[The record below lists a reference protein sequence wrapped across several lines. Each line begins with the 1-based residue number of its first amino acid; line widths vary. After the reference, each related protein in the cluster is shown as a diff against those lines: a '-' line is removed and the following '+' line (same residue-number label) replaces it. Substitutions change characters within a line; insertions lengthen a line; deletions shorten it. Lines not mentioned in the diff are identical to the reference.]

1 MENYLVLLADLQTR
15 ATAAI
20 ASFHGVR
27 IALYKTL
34 AAACLLHRQIMANQP
49 ELLAEAYAAANI
61 AFQYRNDQQSLYRP
75 FLRLIYKID
84 HAKGYM
90 SNKLSDYSGALCELE
105 KEVDSN
111 PDFYNLDGEARLAQ
125 YIEQSGGLHALA
137 RKHRGEPLPVNEDD
151 AQDGTG
157 QGNGGND
164 DDDDGDGDK
173 PTPPANFKQV
183 ADAAVEL
190 LLNANLVG
198 LGTMNPMCPVAVADN
213 GLVVMIG
220 IKRPDGL
227 FKIVGST
234 AANDVIRRAAV
245 EATVNQLGGVPDGLA
260 VLAEVASIAKYP
272 SQALPHSEDKRQGWL
287 TAKFFDVVKNQAAN
301 LNDPA
306 ALPLTAPRM
315 MVVDTAENSVR
326 YSGSGIHRGV
336 VVHCRPN
343 VGLSFVGQHL
353 HLSHPD
359 CMRLEGL
366 VDNGVEFLRAAAAN
380 DGSLTVCDAVMA
392 TDALSGD
399 QHSFAFEPSNM
410 GDSSGSADFSFDQYQ
425 AEWTAHMDRSKV
437 QELRN
442 DVLEGYFSSLG
453 KFNQST
459 RENNRDFELRV
470 SANGIDFAYNFD
482 VTGDPAVDCVAVPV
496 AFAGNTTGANVKLRT
511 KDFATTLYRVVCLPL
526 KGDLQVSGNTQA
538 VVLRFSTYLGT
549 FAVAIPTLIANDNCD
564 LGISLFTVKGN

>member
-1 MENYLVLLADLQTR
+1 MQKNYLMLVQDLQDR
-15 ATAAI
+15 ATGAVKA
-20 ASFHGVR
+20 FHGVR
-27 IALYKTL
+27 IALYGTL
-34 AAACLLHRQIMANQP
+34 AAACLLHRQIMQDEP
-49 ELLAEAYAAANI
+49 QLLENAYAAAKI
-61 AFQYRNDQQSLYRP
+61 AFKSKNNQQSLYRP

-90 SNKLSDYSGALCELE
+90 ANKLADYAAALCELE

-111 PDFYNLDGEARLAQ
+111 PDFYNLEGEARLAQ

-137 RKHRGEPLPVNEDD
+137 RKHRGEPLPANDDD
-151 AQDGTG
+151 AQGGTG
-157 QGNGGND
+157 QGNGGN
-164 DDDDGDGDK
+164 GGNGGK
-173 PTPPANFKQV
+173 PTPPANTKQI

-190 LLNANLVG
+190 LLDANLAG
-198 LGTMNPMCPVAVADN
+198 LGTMNPMCPVAVAEN

-220 IKRPDGL
+220 LRRPDGL

-234 AANDVIRRAAV
+234 AAKDVIRRAAV
-245 EATVNQLGGVPDGLA
+245 EATVNQLGGVPDDLA

-315 MVVDTAENSVR
+315 MVVDTAQNSVR

-366 VDNGVEFLRAAAAN
+366 VDNGVEFLRAVAAN
-380 DGSLTVCDAVMA
+380 DGGLTVCDAVMA

-399 QHSFAFEPSNM
+399 QHTFAFEPSNM
-410 GDSSGSADFSFDQYQ
+410 GDSSGSAEFSFDQYQ
-425 AEWTAHMDRSKV
+425 AEWTANMDRSKV

-496 AFAGNTTGANVKLRT
+496 AFEGNTTGANVKLRT
-511 KDFATTLYRVVCLPL
+511 KDFATTLYRVACLPL
-526 KGDLQVSGNTQA
+526 MGDLQVSGNTQA
-538 VVLRFSTYLGT
+538 VVLRFSTHLGT

>member
-1 MENYLVLLADLQTR
+1 MQKDYLKLVQDLQDR
-15 ATAAI
+15 ATGAVKA
-20 ASFHGVR
+20 FHGVR
-27 IALYKTL
+27 IALYGTL
-34 AAACLLHRQIMANQP
+34 AAACLLHRQIMQDEP
-49 ELLAEAYAAANI
+49 QLLENAYAAANI
-61 AFQYRNDQQSLYRP
+61 AFQYRNDQNSLYRP
-75 FLRLIYKID
+75 WLRLIYKID
-84 HAKGYM
+84 NAKGYL
-90 SNKLSDYSGALCELE
+90 SNKIGDYSCALCELE
-105 KEVDSN
+105 KEVDSK
-111 PDFYNLDGEARLAQ
+111 PDFYKLDGEARLAQ

-137 RKHRGEPLPVNEDD
+137 RKHRGEPLPMNDDD
-151 AQDGTG
+151 AEDRLG
-157 QGNGGND
+157 QGNGGN
-164 DDDDGDGDK
+164 GGK
-173 PTPPANFKQV
+173 PTPPANTKQI

-190 LLNANLVG
+190 LLDANWVG
-198 LGTMNPMCPVAVADN
+198 LGTMNPLCPVAVAEN

-234 AANDVIRRAAV
+234 AAKDVLRRAAV
-245 EATVNQLGGVPDGLA
+245 EATVNQLGGVPDDLA

-272 SQALPHSEDKRQGWL
+272 SQAMPHSEDKRQGWL

-306 ALPLTAPRM
+306 ALPLTASRM

-343 VGLSFVGQHL
+343 FGLSFVGQHL

-380 DGSLTVCDAVMA
+380 DGGLTACNAVMA

-410 GDSSGSADFSFDQYQ
+410 GDSSGSAEFSFDQYQ
-425 AEWTAHMDRSKV
+425 AEWTANMDRSKV

-470 SANGIDFAYNFD
+470 SANAIDFAYNFD

-511 KDFATTLYRVVCLPL
+511 KDFAATLYRVACLPL
-526 KGDLQVSGNTQA
+526 MGDLQVSGNTQA
-538 VVLRFSTYLGT
+538 VVLRFSTHLGT
-549 FAVAIPTLIANDNCD
+549 FSVAIPTLIANDNCD